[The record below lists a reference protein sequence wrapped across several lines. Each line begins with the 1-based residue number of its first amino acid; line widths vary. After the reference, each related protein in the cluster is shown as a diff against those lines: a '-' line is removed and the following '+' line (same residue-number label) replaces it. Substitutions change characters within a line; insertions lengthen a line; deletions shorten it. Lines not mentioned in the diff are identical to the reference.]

1 MKTSQATINLVLN
14 KQRINKQGLMPVVLR
29 VAWAKK
35 RATKQTG
42 IYVAENQWDKKAQK
56 IRTVVENYGTLNQ
69 KLFEIKSEAIKR
81 LNALVVSGRSYTVD
95 DIISDGKITN
105 VGSTLSELLEDMI
118 SYKGLSHNTSMAYR
132 ASVRRLSEAGVDRL
146 SDISPEGVQGLC
158 KLLKSKGFSDSSV
171 NVTIACLGS
180 IWRYGSD
187 RGYCEG
193 YLFSRFKAWKK
204 YRIAEKKICL
214 SKAEMETLLSYF
226 LNQSVD
232 ADGFEGVW
240 WYKKSAYIDLM
251 NRNSEL
257 FALACFLL
265 CYHLQGLA
273 FADLVRIKSEN
284 IKIAD
289 VDGVRYYQFT
299 GLKRK
304 KTNKV
309 IKDIFVEITD
319 EVNPLFHIFYDTMD
333 KRGGYFLPVLQ
344 NNSMSYHYGDDA
356 KKIAE
361 ATGTCSVIVNRGL
374 KVIFSKLDIDVDGA
388 TFYTARHTFATH
400 YMMNGGNPV
409 LLAELMGRS
418 VLGIFRYVTGLTSN
432 EQNIRERNRVFG
444 KK

>member
-14 KQRINKQGLMPVVLR
+14 KQRPNKQGLMPVVLR
-29 VAWAKK
+29 VSWSKK

-42 IYVAENQWDKKAQK
+42 IYVADNQWDAKKQAVK
-56 IRTVVENYGTLNQ
+56 MSVPEYGTLNQ
-69 KLFEIKSEAIKR
+69 RLFEIKSEAIKR
-81 LNALVVSGRSYTVD
+81 LNMLVASGRSYTAD
-95 DIISDGKITN
+95 DIISDRKVTN
-105 VGSTLSELLEDMI
+105 ACSLLSELLEDMI
-118 SYKGLSHNTSMAYR
+118 SFKGLSHNTAMAYR
-132 ASVRRLSEAGVDRL
+132 ASVRRLSEAGIEKL

-158 KLLKSKGFSDSSV
+158 KRLKGNGLSDSSV
-171 NVTIACLGS
+171 NSTMACLGS
-180 IWRYGSD
+180 IWKFGVD

-193 YLFSRFKAWKK
+193 YLFSRFRHWKK
-204 YRIAEKKICL
+204 YRIGENKVSL
-214 SKAEMETLLSYF
+214 SQSDMETLLSYF

-232 ADGFEGVW
+232 ADGFEGIW

-257 FALACFLL
+257 FSLCCFLL

-319 EVNPLFHIFYDTMD
+319 EVNPLFHIFYDTME
-333 KRGGYFLPVLQ
+333 KRDGYFLPVLQ
-344 NNSMSYHYGDDA
+344 NNELRYNYGNDA

-361 ATGTCSVIVNRGL
+361 ATGTCSVNINKNL
-374 KVIFSKLDIDVDGA
+374 KQIFKRFDIDEEA
-388 TFYTARHTFATH
+388 TFYSARHSWATH
-400 YMMNGGNPV
+400 FILAGGNPIH
-409 LLAELMGRS
+409 LAEMMGRS
-418 VLGIFRYVTGLTSN
+418 VNNIFRYVSGLTSA
-432 EQNIRERNRVFG
+432 EQNIKERSRVFG

>member
-42 IYVAENQWDKKAQK
+42 IYVDEKQWDSKSQQ

-69 KLFEIKSEAIKR
+69 RLFEIKSEAIRR
-81 LNALVVSGRSYTVD
+81 LNALVASGRSYTAD

-105 VGSTLSELLEDMI
+105 ASSTLYDLLDDMI
-118 SYKGLSHNTSMAYR
+118 SFKGLSHNTAMAYR
-132 ASVRRLSEAGVDRL
+132 ASVRRLSEAGIEKL

-158 KLLKSKGFSDSSV
+158 KRLKGNGLSDSSI
-171 NVTIACLGS
+171 NTTMACLGS
-180 IWRYGSD
+180 IWKYGVE

-193 YLFSRFKAWKK
+193 YLFTKYSYWKK
-204 YRIAEKKICL
+204 YRISEKKISL
-214 SKAEMETLLSYF
+214 SSDEMDMLMNYYIQQTVK
-226 LNQSVD
+226 VD
-232 ADGFEGVW
+232 AFSAIW
-240 WYKKSAYIDLM
+240 WYTDEAYLALM

-265 CYHLQGLA
+265 SYQLQGMA

-289 VDGVRYYQFT
+289 VDGLRYYQFT

-333 KRGGYFLPVLQ
+333 KRDGYFLPVLQ
-344 NNSMSYHYGDDA
+344 NNDLGYNYDSE
-356 KKIAE
+356 KKITE
-361 ATGTCSVIVNRGL
+361 ATGSCSVNINKNL
-374 KVIFSKLDIDVDGA
+374 KQIFKRFDIDEEA
-388 TFYTARHTFATH
+388 TFYSARHSWATH
-400 YMMNGGNPV
+400 YILNGGNPV

-418 VLGIFRYVTGLTSN
+418 VNGIFRYVTGLTSM
-432 EQNIRERNRVFG
+432 EQNIRERNKVFG

>member
-14 KQRINKQGLMPVVLR
+14 KQRPNKQGLMPIVLR
-29 VAWAKK
+29 VAWLKK

-42 IYVAENQWDKKAQK
+42 IYVDEKQWDSKSQQVKP
-56 IRTVVENYGTLNQ
+56 TVQDFGTLNQ
-69 KLFEIKSEAIKR
+69 NLFEIKSEAIKR
-81 LNALVVSGRSYTVD
+81 LNALIAAGRPYTVD
-95 DIISDGKITN
+95 DVLSTRKITDAS
-105 VGSTLSELLEDMI
+105 STLTELLDDLI
-118 SYKGLSHNTSMAYR
+118 VFKGLSHNTAMAYR
-132 ASVRRLSEAGVDRL
+132 ASVRRLSEAGVNLL

-158 KLLKSKGFSDSSV
+158 KRLKGNGLSDSSI
-171 NVTIACLGS
+171 NSTMACLGS
-180 IWRYGSD
+180 IWKFGVD

-193 YLFSRFKAWKK
+193 YIFSRYQYWKK
-204 YRIAEKKICL
+204 FKISENKVSL
-214 SKAEMETLLSYF
+214 TKSEMDTLLSYY
-226 LNQSVD
+226 LKQSVQ
-232 ADGFEGVW
+232 ADGLEGVW
-240 WYKKSAYIDLM
+240 WYTNDAYLALM

-257 FALACFLL
+257 FALCCFLL
-265 CYHLQGLA
+265 SYQLQGMA

-333 KRGGYFLPVLQ
+333 KREGYFLPVLQ
-344 NNSMSYHYGDDA
+344 NNELSYHYDTE
-356 KKIAE
+356 KKITE
-361 ATGTCSVIVNRGL
+361 ATGGCSVVVNKGL
-374 KVIFSKLDIDVDGA
+374 KSVFGKLDFDVDDDV

-400 YMMNGGNPV
+400 YILNGGNPV

-418 VLGIFRYVTGLTSN
+418 VNNIFRYVTGLTSV
-432 EQNIRERNRVFG
+432 EHNIRERSRVFG
-444 KK
+444 K